1 LGATIRRGARPADHF
16 TIISNALLRD
26 GEISLKARGLAAW
39 LLTHTAEFE
48 LSVERIAVLTQT
60 GETAIKSGLR
70 ELETRGYLTRT
81 LQRDARNRVTG
92 SLYEISDTLPSS
104 EPPVENPP
112 AENRPVGNELDY
124 KKTNSKKTTES
135 KKTTTSAAAGVAP
148 SADGLFPAEDIKSAE
163 EVREAQGFTVKA
175 NDVVAAYVDA
185 YRDAHQGHDP
195 LQADTRKVAGTAA
208 RLIKDPAVKTHVLLQ
223 AATSL
228 GRTQFTDLAGQ
239 YRRSLQIGT
248 GQQDPTR
255 GYFRAE
261 QRNTFVPPTG
271 ESDDQANARVRAH
284 MEWLKK
290 FNAGEATMADKPRS

>member
-1 LGATIRRGARPADHF
+1 MGATIRRGARPADHF

-48 LSVERIAVLTQT
+48 LSVERIALLTQT
-60 GETAIKSGLR
+60 GETAVKSGLR
-70 ELETRGYLTRT
+70 ELEARGYLTRT

-104 EPPVENPP
+104 EPPVENAPV
-112 AENRPVGNELDY
+112 ENRPVENELDY
-124 KKTNSKKTTES
+124 KKTNSKKITEN
-135 KKTTTSAAAGVAP
+135 KKTTSSAATGDAAP
-148 SADGLFPAEDIKSAE
+148 ADGLFPAEEIKSAE
-163 EVREAQGFTVKA
+163 TNAGH
-175 NDVVAAYVDA
+175 VVAAYVDA
-185 YRDAHQGHDP
+185 YRLAHQGHDP
-195 LQADTRKVAGTAA
+195 LQADVRKVAGTAA
-208 RLIKDPAVKTHVLLQ
+208 RLIKDPAVRPDVLLQ

-239 YRRSLQIGT
+239 YRRGLQSGN
-248 GQQDPTR
+248 GNQDPTR

-261 QRNTFVPPTG
+261 QRNEYVPPVG
-271 ESDDQANARVRAH
+271 ETTEQANARVLAH

>member
-1 LGATIRRGARPADHF
+1 MGATIRRGARPADHF

-70 ELETRGYLTRT
+70 ELEARGYLTRT

-104 EPPVENPP
+104 EPPVEN
-112 AENRPVGNELDY
+112 ALVENRPVENELDY
-124 KKTNSKKTTES
+124 KKTNSKKTTEN
-135 KKTTTSAAAGVAP
+135 KKTTSSAATGDAAP
-148 SADGLFPAEDIKSAE
+148 ADGLFPAEEIKGAE
-163 EVREAQGFTVKA
+163 TNAGH
-175 NDVVAAYVDA
+175 VVAAYVDA
-185 YRDAHQGHDP
+185 YRLAHQGHDP
-195 LQADTRKVAGTAA
+195 IQADVRKVAGAA
-208 RLIKDPAVKTHVLLQ
+208 SRLLKDAAVKAPLVLQ
-223 AATSL
+223 AATAM

-239 YRRSLQIGT
+239 YRRQLQAPGNA
-248 GQQDPTR
+248 DPTR

-261 QRNTFVPPTG
+261 QKNAYVPPVG
-271 ESDDQANARVRAH
+271 ETPAEANARVQADL
-284 MEWLKK
+284 EWLERY
-290 FNAGEATMADKPRS
+290 NAGTATLADRPE

>member
-1 LGATIRRGARPADHF
+1 MGATIRRGARPADHF

-48 LSVERIAVLTQT
+48 LSVERIAILTQT

-70 ELETRGYLTRT
+70 ELEDRGYLTRT
-81 LQRDARNRVTG
+81 LQRDGRNRVTG
-92 SLYEISDTLPSS
+92 SLYEISDSLPSS

-112 AENRPVGNELDY
+112 AENPPAGNELDY
-124 KKTNSKKTTES
+124 KKTNSKKTTEN
-135 KKTTTSAAAGVAP
+135 KKTTSSAATGDAAP
-148 SADGLFPAEDIKSAE
+148 ADGLFSAE
-163 EVREAQGFTVKA
+163 EIRANSGLEIKG

-185 YRDAHQGHDP
+185 YRLGHQGHDP
-195 LQADTRKVAGTAA
+195 IQADVRKVAGAA
-208 RLIKDPAVKTHVLLQ
+208 SRLLKDAAVKPHLVLQ
-223 AATSL
+223 AATAM

-239 YRRSLQIGT
+239 YRRQLQSGN

-261 QRNTFVPPTG
+261 QKNAVDAPAG
-271 ESDDQANARVRAH
+271 ETDAEANARVARHRA
-284 MEWLKK
+284 WLEAY
-290 FNAGEATMADKPRS
+290 NAGTATLADRPE